1 MSSNNLFTLYAPAH
15 RYDNESLVKQKETF
29 EELSLFKQGLDAT
42 NSMILILNSYRQAVF
57 ANKAFLKMMNMKDI
71 SELMGKRPGE
81 IIECIHAC
89 TEINGCGTS
98 AACRYCSLLNAVLQA
113 MTTNEEVTAELSNS
127 NRMKGYEENIN
138 WQIHVAPLP
147 VNQEIYYVVSLTDN
161 SDAIQKRILERTFF
175 HDIINTVGALK
186 GIVGLLK
193 DDVPNRMKPE
203 IEFVE
208 KSFKYLVEEIQTQK
222 WLMDAENEQLVMEN
236 TVMDSMEILKSVSN
250 LYIGHDIAIDKAIIL
265 DSHCISKNI
274 TTDQSLLRRVLGN
287 MIKNALE
294 ATNQGGKIIL
304 GCSMDA
310 EEEYIKFWVHN
321 DNYMD
326 ERVKTLVFHRSFST
340 KGEGRGIGT
349 YSMKLFGEKFLKGQV
364 NFISNKEEGTTF
376 YIKIPLLVGN

>member
-1 MSSNNLFTLYAPAH
+1 MSSNDLFTRYAPAH
-15 RYDNESLVKQKETF
+15 RYDQESLIKQKDYL

-42 NSMILILNSYRQAVF
+42 NSMILILNNYRQAVF
-57 ANKAFLKMMNMKDI
+57 ANKAFLKMMNMKDA
-71 SELMGKRPGE
+71 SELLGKRPGE

-98 AACRYCSLLNAVLQA
+98 AACRYCSLLNTVLQS

-138 WQIHVAPLP
+138 WAIHVAPLP
-147 VNQEIYYVVSLTDN
+147 VGQEIYYVVSLTDN
-161 SDAIQKRILERTFF
+161 SDVIQKRILERTFF
-175 HDIINTVGALK
+175 HDIINTAGALK

-193 DDVPNRMKPE
+193 DDVPDRMKPE
-203 IEFVE
+203 IAFVE
-208 KSFKYLVEEIQTQK
+208 KGFKYLVEEIQTQK
-222 WLMDAENEQLVMEN
+222 CLMDAENEQLVIEN

-250 LYIGHDIAIDKAIIL
+250 LYIGHDVAIKKSIIL
-265 DSHCISKNI
+265 DSHSISKNV

-294 ATNQGGKIIL
+294 ATEKAGKITL

-310 EEEYIKFWVHN
+310 TEEYIKFWVHN

-326 ERVKTLVFHRSFST
+326 EQVKSLVFHRSFST

-364 NFISNKEEGTTF
+364 NFISKQEEGTTF
-376 YIKIPLLVGN
+376 YIKIPLLVAN